1 MPENKEEQEMT
12 EQQIP
17 AKLRNIID
25 GTAGFNQYFD
35 MPKEQLDAIAA
46 LGFRFYEQGKIRDAE
61 TIFEGLIVM
70 DPKLHYGHA
79 GLGAMALR
87 DEKLDEAVRHLGRA
101 TELNPQDATVHANLG
116 EALLRQA
123 NFTDAASQFERAMEL
138 DPQERDPGAN
148 RARAILQG
156 MNLVVSEMQRVGV
169 A

>member
-1 MPENKEEQEMT
+1 MT
-12 EQQIP
+12 DQ
-17 AKLRNIID
+17 NISPRMHNILE
-25 GTAGFNQYFD
+25 GTAGFNQYLELSKD
-35 MPKEQLDAIAA
+35 QLDAIAA

-61 TIFEGLIVM
+61 TIFEGLIAL
-70 DPKLHYGHA
+70 DPNLYYGHA

-87 DEKLDEAVRHLGRA
+87 DEKLEEAVNHLNRA
-101 TELNPQDATVHANLG
+101 AKLRPEDATVHANLG

-123 NFTDAASQFERAMEL
+123 KFTDAASEFDRALDL

-156 MNLVVSEMQRVGV
+156 MNLVVSEIQRVGV